1 MSIFRRVS
9 KSKARPPV
17 PVAAPALESAD
28 LTDSDEEE
36 GRPGRGGAADP
47 SLAEPSTGIETEP
60 GELRIN
66 VVSGHGLVSGE
77 TYAKILVKAG
87 DGARSERTSTARSVS
102 GALQWRGAHFRF
114 ERIWSPSVQVVVMLK
129 NYNRLSA
136 NDRLGQIGFRLEELE
151 LPPSGTLITKVFTVG
166 PIREGGRRGAFPPQ
180 GTVTLHVGWSS
191 ENADEAEMAHLK
203 EQKKSRL
210 KEKRRYLRFLSG
222 PNEKGEGGDG
232 SNDGEMAEHEEGMA
246 DVTNSEQ
253 YRQLR
258 EAQEALVQKRIAN
271 PMRPGE
277 YRLQVREA
285 PRRRQPAA
293 SQPPARCGSP
303 CLPYP

>member
-28 LTDSDEEE
+28 QTDSDEEE
-36 GRPGRGGAADP
+36 GRPGRGGSAEP

-66 VVSGHGLVSGE
+66 VVSGHGLVPGE

-87 DGARSERTSTARSVS
+87 DGARSERTSTARSV
-102 GALQWRGAHFRF
+102 GGVLQWSGAHFRF

-151 LPPSGTLITKVFTVG
+151 LPPSGTLITKAFTVG
-166 PIREGGRRGAFPPQ
+166 PIREGGRRGAFAPQ

-210 KEKRRYLRFLSG
+210 KEKRRYIRFLKG

-232 SNDGEMAEHEEGMA
+232 SNDGEMAEHEDGMA

-277 YRLQVREA
+277 YRLQVSEA

-293 SQPPARCGSP
+293 SQPAARRGSP
-303 CLPYP
+303 C

>member
-1 MSIFRRVS
+1 MSIFRRVG
-9 KSKARPPV
+9 KSKARAPV
-17 PVAAPALESAD
+17 PAAAPALESAD

-36 GRPGRGGAADP
+36 GRPGLGGPAEP
-47 SLAEPSTGIETEP
+47 SLAESSAGTATNA

-66 VVSGHGLVSGE
+66 VVSGHGLVPGE

-87 DGARSERTSTARSVS
+87 DGARSERTLTARSV
-102 GALQWRGAHFRF
+102 GDVLQWSGAHFRF

-129 NYNRLSA
+129 NYNRLGA

-166 PIREGGRRGAFPPQ
+166 PMREGGRRGAVAPQ
-180 GTVTLHVGWSS
+180 GTVTLQVGWSS
-191 ENADEAEMAHLK
+191 ENADEAEMAMLK

-210 KEKRRYLRFLSG
+210 KEKRRYLRFVSG
-222 PNEKGEGGDG
+222 PDEKGEGGDG

-246 DVTNSEQ
+246 DVTNSDE

-258 EAQEALVQKRIAN
+258 EEQEALIQKRIAN

-277 YRLQVREA
+277 YRLQVSEA
-285 PRRRQPAA
+285 RRRRQPAA
-293 SQPPARCGSP
+293 SQPPARRGSP
-303 CLPYP
+303 CYPYP

>member
-28 LTDSDEEE
+28 QTDSDEEE
-36 GRPGRGGAADP
+36 GRPGRGGPADP

-87 DGARSERTSTARSVS
+87 DGARSERTSTARSV
-102 GALQWRGAHFRF
+102 GGVLQWSGAHFRF

-136 NDRLGQIGFRLEELE
+136 NDRLGQIAFRLEELE
-151 LPPSGTLITKVFTVG
+151 LPPSGTLITKAFTVG
-166 PIREGGRRGAFPPQ
+166 PIREGGRRGEFPPQ
-180 GTVTLHVGWSS
+180 GTITLQVGWSS

-210 KEKRRYLRFLSG
+210 KEKRRFLRFVRG

-232 SNDGEMAEHEEGMA
+232 SNDGEMAEHEMA

-277 YRLQVREA
+277 YRLQVSEA